1 MLVLGNTYSLEQRLQ
16 LSDPSLASGGPTSSG
31 GVGASTYGHA
41 NDRSQGGKGNAIHG
55 LLTHDKGE
63 SLLRNLLLPLCLK
76 VGSGRK
82 DAPKMRPQ
90 DVKFSL
96 NLLLNLLN
104 PTKGMYFRSQT
115 SFFVLLI
122 ILIIPISNIK
132 YHPIFALRIK
142 RLWKARKYYQH
153 GRRSLSWK
161 YKKFILHDTWRLFR
175 VMGCSSLRNKV
186 KCTIQP
192 SW

>member
-1 MLVLGNTYSLEQRLQ
+1 MQVLVLGNTYSLEQRLQ

-41 NDRSQGGKGNAIHG
+41 NDRGQGGKGNAIHG

-63 SLLRNLLLPLCLK
+63 SLLLNLLLPLCLK

-104 PTKGMYFRSQT
+104 PTKGMYFT
-115 SFFVLLI
+115 
-122 ILIIPISNIK
+122 
-132 YHPIFALRIK
+132 
-142 RLWKARKYYQH
+142 
-153 GRRSLSWK
+153 
-161 YKKFILHDTWRLFR
+161 
-175 VMGCSSLRNKV
+175 
-186 KCTIQP
+186 
-192 SW
+192 